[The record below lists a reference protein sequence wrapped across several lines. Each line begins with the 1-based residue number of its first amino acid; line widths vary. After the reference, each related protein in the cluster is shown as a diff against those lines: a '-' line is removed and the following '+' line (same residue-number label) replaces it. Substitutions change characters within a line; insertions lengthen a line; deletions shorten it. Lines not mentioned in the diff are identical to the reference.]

1 MCTFCIP
8 QTGCVTP
15 QHYVHPL
22 KGQMAVVGSVVEK
35 QKLVVGSVWIIDA
48 YKSINVVRFTLH
60 LFGQKNPKNSW
71 YSEGKVCVNSLCDFA
86 STV

>member
-8 QTGCVTP
+8 QTGCVTQ

-22 KGQMAVVGSVVEK
+22 KGQMAVWLK
-35 QKLVVGSVWIIDA
+35 NRNLVIGTVWIMDA
-48 YKSINVVRFTLH
+48 FKSINVVRFTLH
-60 LFGQKNPKNSW
+60 LFGQENPKNSLHN
-71 YSEGKVCVNSLCDFA
+71 EGKVCVNSLCDFA